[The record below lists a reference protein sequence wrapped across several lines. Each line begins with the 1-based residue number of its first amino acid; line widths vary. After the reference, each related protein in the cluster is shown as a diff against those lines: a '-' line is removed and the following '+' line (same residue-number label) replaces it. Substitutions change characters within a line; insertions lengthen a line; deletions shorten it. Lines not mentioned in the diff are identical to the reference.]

1 MKKLHLLLAGIGLI
15 TAASLSTAYAENRP
29 GTLSARLG
37 GGYHWFANKRHMDDH
52 GFVQTGLGWNF
63 TQNWGVEAVA
73 NFFNTHFKDS
83 VNDSREITSRV
94 YTFDV
99 IYHMDPMDYGLTPYA
114 MLGANLTT
122 LNPNRTDS
130 HDEGGM
136 NGGLGLQYFVHKSV
150 ALYVEGKDIYTF
162 RGGKNDVEAAA
173 GVNVLF
179 DFC

>member
-37 GGYHWFANKRHMDDH
+37 GGYHWFANKRHMDNH
-52 GFVQTGLGWNF
+52 GFAQGGFGWNF

-73 NFFNTHFKDS
+73 NFFTTNFKGS
-83 VNDSREITSRV
+83 QNSREITSRV
-94 YTFDV
+94 YTFDAM
-99 IYHMDPMDYGLTPYA
+99 YHFDPMDMFTPYL
-114 MLGANLTT
+114 MVGANLTS

-136 NGGLGLQYFVHKSV
+136 NAGVGVQFFVHKSI
-150 ALYVEGKDIYTF
+150 AFYLEGKDIYTF
-162 RGGKNDVEAAA
+162 RGGKNDAEAAA